1 MKKTVQRDMTKGS
14 PTRII
19 LGFTLPLFLGNVF
32 QQFYNMADTII
43 VGQFVGTGALAA
55 VGSTGTIMFL
65 ITGFATGLGTG
76 FTILTAQRFG
86 AGDMKGMRRS
96 VFTAAVL
103 TVIVSVLV
111 TAVSVIF
118 MHPLLGLMQTPA
130 DIYDDAYAYI
140 IVIMWGL
147 AAQMLYNLLSALLR
161 AIGNSRMPPLLPD
174 PSGGVNVVLDLV
186 FIINFKMG
194 TAGAAYAT
202 VISQGV
208 SGLLC
213 LLYIVK
219 AVPIFRLSRRDMVMD
234 GRMMA
239 EQLKVGLPMA
249 LQFSITAIGSI
260 MVQTS
265 LNMLGSTLVAA
276 YTAAGK
282 IEQIL
287 TQAYVA
293 LGTAMA
299 NYSAQNVGAGDIP
312 RIRQGFRAATIWG
325 SVYSVA
331 AGVLIMTVGK
341 YLTYLFVSEDAAMLF
356 DSVDL
361 YLKCIGFFFIPLN
374 IVNAYRNG
382 LQGLGYG
389 LLPMTAGVAELA
401 GRGLSRSSPPGT
413 AAISASAW
421 PGRRRGFWPAGC
433 WSSSTSTSSKR
444 TSPGHSPSGR
454 NTGCSFWRNGKL
466 QCGYGRKNPAPKV
479 WGGIFHGA
487 AYSR

>member
-118 MHPLLGLMQTPA
+118 MHPLLDLMQTPA

-161 AIGNSRMPPLLPD
+161 AIGNSKMPLYFLILAA
-174 PSGGVNVVLDLV
+174 VLNVILDLV

-234 GRMMA
+234 GKMMA

-341 YLTYLFVSEDAAMLF
+341 YLTYLFVSEDAAMLL

-401 GRGLSRSSPPGT
+401 GRGVI
-413 AAISASAW
+413 AVISARYSSYFGICMAGPAAW
-421 PGRRRGFWPAGC
+421 VLAGGLLVVLYFYIVKKDLPR
-433 WSSSTSTSSKR
+433 TLAKR
-444 TSPGHSPSGR
+444 
-454 NTGCSFWRNGKL
+454 KE
-466 QCGYGRKNPAPKV
+466 
-479 WGGIFHGA
+479 HGMQFLEE
-487 AYSR
+487 R

>member
-118 MHPLLGLMQTPA
+118 MHPLLDLMQTPA

-161 AIGNSRMPPLLPD
+161 AIGNSKMPLYFLILAA
-174 PSGGVNVVLDLV
+174 VLNVILDLV

-341 YLTYLFVSEDAAMLF
+341 YLTYLFVSEDAAMLL

-401 GRGLSRSSPPGT
+401 GRGVI
-413 AAISASAW
+413 AVISARYSSYFGICMAGPAAW
-421 PGRRRGFWPAGC
+421 VLAGGLLVVLYFYIVKKDLPR
-433 WSSSTSTSSKR
+433 TLAKR
-444 TSPGHSPSGR
+444 
-454 NTGCSFWRNGKL
+454 KE
-466 QCGYGRKNPAPKV
+466 
-479 WGGIFHGA
+479 HGMQFLEE
-487 AYSR
+487 R

>member
-118 MHPLLGLMQTPA
+118 MHPLLDLMQTPA

-161 AIGNSRMPPLLPD
+161 AIGNSKMPLYFLILAAAL
-174 PSGGVNVVLDLV
+174 NVVLDLV

-202 VISQGV
+202 VISQGI

-234 GRMMA
+234 GKMMA

-341 YLTYLFVSEDAAMLF
+341 YLTYLFVSEDAAMLL

-401 GRGLSRSSPPGT
+401 GRGVI
-413 AAISASAW
+413 AVISARYSSYFGICMAGPAAW
-421 PGRRRGFWPAGC
+421 VLAGGLLVVLYFYIVKKDLPR
-433 WSSSTSTSSKR
+433 TLAKR
-444 TSPGHSPSGR
+444 
-454 NTGCSFWRNGKL
+454 KE
-466 QCGYGRKNPAPKV
+466 
-479 WGGIFHGA
+479 HGMQFLEE
-487 AYSR
+487 R

>member
-118 MHPLLGLMQTPA
+118 MHPLLDLMQTPA
-130 DIYDDAYAYI
+130 DIYDDAYDYI

-161 AIGNSRMPPLLPD
+161 AIGNSKMPLYFLILAAAL
-174 PSGGVNVVLDLV
+174 NVVLDLV
-186 FIINFKMG
+186 FIINFQMG

-202 VISQGV
+202 VISQGI

-234 GRMMA
+234 GKMMA

-287 TQAYVA
+287 TQAYTA

-325 SVYSVA
+325 GVYSVV
-331 AGVLIMTVGK
+331 AGVLVMTVGK
-341 YLTYLFVSEDAAMLF
+341 YLTYLFVSEDAAMLL

-401 GRGLSRSSPPGT
+401 GRGVI
-413 AAISASAW
+413 AVISARYSSYFGICMAGPAAW
-421 PGRRRGFWPAGC
+421 VLAGGLLVVLYFYIVKKDLPR
-433 WSSSTSTSSKR
+433 TLAKR
-444 TSPGHSPSGR
+444 
-454 NTGCSFWRNGKL
+454 KE
-466 QCGYGRKNPAPKV
+466 
-479 WGGIFHGA
+479 HGMQFLEE
-487 AYSR
+487 R

>member
-118 MHPLLGLMQTPA
+118 MHPLLDLMQTPA

-161 AIGNSRMPPLLPD
+161 AIGNSKMPLYFLILAA
-174 PSGGVNVVLDLV
+174 VLNVILDLV

-234 GRMMA
+234 GKMMA

-287 TQAYVA
+287 TQAYTA

-325 SVYSVA
+325 GVYSVV
-331 AGVLIMTVGK
+331 AGVLVMTVGK
-341 YLTYLFVSEDAAMLF
+341 YLTYLFVSEDAAML
-356 DSVDL
+356 L
-361 YLKCIGFFFIPLN
+361 T
-374 IVNAYRNG
+374 R
-382 LQGLGYG
+382 
-389 LLPMTAGVAELA
+389 
-401 GRGLSRSSPPGT
+401 
-413 AAISASAW
+413 
-421 PGRRRGFWPAGC
+421 
-433 WSSSTSTSSKR
+433 STSTSNVSGSSS
-444 TSPGHSPSGR
+444 SP
-454 NTGCSFWRNGKL
+454 
-466 QCGYGRKNPAPKV
+466 
-479 WGGIFHGA
+479 
-487 AYSR
+487 

>member
-43 VGQFVGTGALAA
+43 VGQFVGTEALAA

-118 MHPLLGLMQTPA
+118 MHPLLDLMQTPA

-161 AIGNSRMPPLLPD
+161 AIGNSKMPLYFLILAAAL
-174 PSGGVNVVLDLV
+174 NVVLDLV
-186 FIINFKMG
+186 FIINFQMG

-202 VISQGV
+202 VISQGI

-234 GRMMA
+234 GKMMA

-341 YLTYLFVSEDAAMLF
+341 YLTYLFVSEDAAMLL

-401 GRGLSRSSPPGT
+401 GRGVI
-413 AAISASAW
+413 AVISARYSSYFGICMAGPAAW
-421 PGRRRGFWPAGC
+421 VLAGGLLVVLYFYIVKKDLPR
-433 WSSSTSTSSKR
+433 TLAKR
-444 TSPGHSPSGR
+444 
-454 NTGCSFWRNGKL
+454 KE
-466 QCGYGRKNPAPKV
+466 
-479 WGGIFHGA
+479 HGMQFLEE
-487 AYSR
+487 R

>member
-118 MHPLLGLMQTPA
+118 MHPLLDLMQTPA

-161 AIGNSRMPPLLPD
+161 AIGNSKMPLYFLILAAAL
-174 PSGGVNVVLDLV
+174 NVVLDLV

-234 GRMMA
+234 GKMMA

-341 YLTYLFVSEDAAMLF
+341 YLTYLFVSEDAAMLL

-401 GRGLSRSSPPGT
+401 GRGVI
-413 AAISASAW
+413 AVISARYSSYFGICMAGPAAW
-421 PGRRRGFWPAGC
+421 VLAGGLLVVLYFYIVKKDLPR
-433 WSSSTSTSSKR
+433 TLAKR
-444 TSPGHSPSGR
+444 
-454 NTGCSFWRNGKL
+454 KE
-466 QCGYGRKNPAPKV
+466 
-479 WGGIFHGA
+479 HGMQFLEE
-487 AYSR
+487 R

>member
-118 MHPLLGLMQTPA
+118 MHPLLDLMQTPA

-161 AIGNSRMPPLLPD
+161 AIGNSKMPLYFLILAAAL
-174 PSGGVNVVLDLV
+174 NVVLDLV
-186 FIINFKMG
+186 FIINFQMG

-202 VISQGV
+202 VISQGI

-234 GRMMA
+234 GKMMA

-325 SVYSVA
+325 GVYSVV
-331 AGVLIMTVGK
+331 AGVLVMTVGK
-341 YLTYLFVSEDAAMLF
+341 YLTYLFVSEDAAMLL

-401 GRGLSRSSPPGT
+401 GRGVI
-413 AAISASAW
+413 AVISARYSSYFGICMAGPAAW
-421 PGRRRGFWPAGC
+421 VLAGGLLVVLYFYIVKKDLPR
-433 WSSSTSTSSKR
+433 TLAKR
-444 TSPGHSPSGR
+444 
-454 NTGCSFWRNGKL
+454 KE
-466 QCGYGRKNPAPKV
+466 
-479 WGGIFHGA
+479 HGMQFLEE
-487 AYSR
+487 R

>member
-111 TAVSVIF
+111 TAASVIF
-118 MHPLLGLMQTPA
+118 MHPLLSLMQTPA
-130 DIYDDAYAYI
+130 DIYDDAYDYI

-161 AIGNSRMPPLLPD
+161 AIGNSKMPLYFLILAA
-174 PSGGVNVVLDLV
+174 VLNVILDLV

-202 VISQGV
+202 VISQGI

-287 TQAYVA
+287 TQAYTA

-341 YLTYLFVSEDAAMLF
+341 YLTYLFVSEDAAMLL

-401 GRGLSRSSPPGT
+401 GRGVI
-413 AAISASAW
+413 AVISARYSSYFGICMAGPAAW
-421 PGRRRGFWPAGC
+421 VLAGGLLVVLYFYIVKKDLPR
-433 WSSSTSTSSKR
+433 TLAKR
-444 TSPGHSPSGR
+444 
-454 NTGCSFWRNGKL
+454 KE
-466 QCGYGRKNPAPKV
+466 
-479 WGGIFHGA
+479 HGMQFLEE
-487 AYSR
+487 R

>member
-118 MHPLLGLMQTPA
+118 MHPLLDLMQTPA

-161 AIGNSRMPPLLPD
+161 AIGNSKMPLYFLILAAAL
-174 PSGGVNVVLDLV
+174 NVVLDLV
-186 FIINFKMG
+186 FIINFQMG

-202 VISQGV
+202 VISQGI

-234 GRMMA
+234 GKMMA

-341 YLTYLFVSEDAAMLF
+341 YLTYLFVSEDAAMLL

-401 GRGLSRSSPPGT
+401 GRGVI
-413 AAISASAW
+413 AVISARYSSYFGICMAGPAAW
-421 PGRRRGFWPAGC
+421 VLAGGLLVVLYFYIVKKDLPR
-433 WSSSTSTSSKR
+433 TLAKR
-444 TSPGHSPSGR
+444 
-454 NTGCSFWRNGKL
+454 KE
-466 QCGYGRKNPAPKV
+466 
-479 WGGIFHGA
+479 HGMQFLEE
-487 AYSR
+487 R

>member
-118 MHPLLGLMQTPA
+118 MHPLLDLMQTPA

-161 AIGNSRMPPLLPD
+161 AIGNSKMPLYFLILAA
-174 PSGGVNVVLDLV
+174 VLNVILDLV

-219 AVPIFRLSRRDMVMD
+219 AVPIFRLARRDMVMD

-341 YLTYLFVSEDAAMLF
+341 YLTYLFVSEDAAMLL

-401 GRGLSRSSPPGT
+401 GRGVI
-413 AAISASAW
+413 AVISARYSSYFGICMAGPAAW
-421 PGRRRGFWPAGC
+421 VLAGGLLVVLYFYIVKKDLPR
-433 WSSSTSTSSKR
+433 TLAKR
-444 TSPGHSPSGR
+444 
-454 NTGCSFWRNGKL
+454 KE
-466 QCGYGRKNPAPKV
+466 
-479 WGGIFHGA
+479 HGMQFLEE
-487 AYSR
+487 R

>member
-118 MHPLLGLMQTPA
+118 MHPLLDLMQTPA

-161 AIGNSRMPPLLPD
+161 AIGNSKMPLYFLILAAAL
-174 PSGGVNVVLDLV
+174 NVVLDLV

-287 TQAYVA
+287 TQAYTA

-325 SVYSVA
+325 GVYSVV
-331 AGVLIMTVGK
+331 AGVLVMTVGK
-341 YLTYLFVSEDAAMLF
+341 YLTYLFVSSDAAMLL

-401 GRGLSRSSPPGT
+401 GRGVI
-413 AAISASAW
+413 AVISARYSSYFGICMAGPAAW
-421 PGRRRGFWPAGC
+421 VLAGGLLVVLYFYIVKKDLPR
-433 WSSSTSTSSKR
+433 TLAKR
-444 TSPGHSPSGR
+444 
-454 NTGCSFWRNGKL
+454 KE
-466 QCGYGRKNPAPKV
+466 
-479 WGGIFHGA
+479 HGMQFLEE
-487 AYSR
+487 R

>member
-118 MHPLLGLMQTPA
+118 MHPLLDLMQTPA
-130 DIYDDAYAYI
+130 DIYDDAYDYI

-161 AIGNSRMPPLLPD
+161 AIGNSKMPLYFLILAA
-174 PSGGVNVVLDLV
+174 VLNVILDLV

-341 YLTYLFVSEDAAMLF
+341 YLTYLFVSEDAAMLL

-401 GRGLSRSSPPGT
+401 GRGVI
-413 AAISASAW
+413 AVISARYSSYFGICMAGPAAW
-421 PGRRRGFWPAGC
+421 VLAGGLLVVLYFYIVKKDLPR
-433 WSSSTSTSSKR
+433 TLAKR
-444 TSPGHSPSGR
+444 
-454 NTGCSFWRNGKL
+454 KE
-466 QCGYGRKNPAPKV
+466 
-479 WGGIFHGA
+479 HGMQFLEE
-487 AYSR
+487 R

>member
-118 MHPLLGLMQTPA
+118 MHPLLSLMQTPA

-161 AIGNSRMPPLLPD
+161 AIGNSKMPLYFLILAAAL
-174 PSGGVNVVLDLV
+174 NVVLDLV
-186 FIINFKMG
+186 FIINFQMG

-202 VISQGV
+202 VISQGI

-234 GRMMA
+234 GKMMA
-239 EQLKVGLPMA
+239 EQLEVGLPMA

-341 YLTYLFVSEDAAMLF
+341 YLTYLFVSEDAAMLL

-401 GRGLSRSSPPGT
+401 GRGVI
-413 AAISASAW
+413 AVISARYSSYFGICMAGPAAW
-421 PGRRRGFWPAGC
+421 VLAGGLLVVLYFYIVKKDLPR
-433 WSSSTSTSSKR
+433 TLAKR
-444 TSPGHSPSGR
+444 
-454 NTGCSFWRNGKL
+454 KE
-466 QCGYGRKNPAPKV
+466 
-479 WGGIFHGA
+479 HGMQFLEE
-487 AYSR
+487 R

>member
-118 MHPLLGLMQTPA
+118 MHPLLDLMQTPA

-161 AIGNSRMPPLLPD
+161 AIGNSKMPLYFLILAA
-174 PSGGVNVVLDLV
+174 VLNVILDLV

-287 TQAYVA
+287 TQAYTA

-341 YLTYLFVSEDAAMLF
+341 YLTYLFVSEDAAMLL

-401 GRGLSRSSPPGT
+401 GRGVI
-413 AAISASAW
+413 AVISARYSSYFGICMAGPAAW
-421 PGRRRGFWPAGC
+421 VLAGGLLVVLYFYIVKKDLPR
-433 WSSSTSTSSKR
+433 TLAKR
-444 TSPGHSPSGR
+444 
-454 NTGCSFWRNGKL
+454 KE
-466 QCGYGRKNPAPKV
+466 
-479 WGGIFHGA
+479 HGMQFLEE
-487 AYSR
+487 R

>member
-1 MKKTVQRDMTKGS
+1 MTKGS

-118 MHPLLGLMQTPA
+118 MHPLLDLMQTPA

-161 AIGNSRMPPLLPD
+161 AIGNSKMPLYFLILAA
-174 PSGGVNVVLDLV
+174 VLNVILDLV

-234 GRMMA
+234 GKMMA

-325 SVYSVA
+325 GVYSVV
-331 AGVLIMTVGK
+331 AGVLVMTVGK
-341 YLTYLFVSEDAAMLF
+341 YLTYLFVSSDAAMLL

-401 GRGLSRSSPPGT
+401 GRGVI
-413 AAISASAW
+413 AVISARYSSYFGICMAGPAAW
-421 PGRRRGFWPAGC
+421 VLAGGLLVVLYFYIVKKDLPR
-433 WSSSTSTSSKR
+433 TLAKR
-444 TSPGHSPSGR
+444 
-454 NTGCSFWRNGKL
+454 KE
-466 QCGYGRKNPAPKV
+466 
-479 WGGIFHGA
+479 HGMQFLEE
-487 AYSR
+487 R

>member
-118 MHPLLGLMQTPA
+118 MHPLLSLMQTPA
-130 DIYDDAYAYI
+130 DIYDDAYDYI

-161 AIGNSRMPPLLPD
+161 AIGNSKMPLYFLILAAAL
-174 PSGGVNVVLDLV
+174 NVVLDLV
-186 FIINFKMG
+186 FIINFQMG

-202 VISQGV
+202 VISQGI

-234 GRMMA
+234 GKMMA

-341 YLTYLFVSEDAAMLF
+341 YLTYLFVSEDAAMLL

-401 GRGLSRSSPPGT
+401 GRGVI
-413 AAISASAW
+413 AVISARYSSYFGICMAGPAAW
-421 PGRRRGFWPAGC
+421 VLAGGLLVVLYFYIVKKDLPR
-433 WSSSTSTSSKR
+433 TLAKR
-444 TSPGHSPSGR
+444 
-454 NTGCSFWRNGKL
+454 KE
-466 QCGYGRKNPAPKV
+466 
-479 WGGIFHGA
+479 HGMQFLEE
-487 AYSR
+487 R

>member
-118 MHPLLGLMQTPA
+118 MHPLLDLMQTPA

-161 AIGNSRMPPLLPD
+161 AIGNSKMPLYFLILAAAL
-174 PSGGVNVVLDLV
+174 NVILDLV

-234 GRMMA
+234 GKMMA

-341 YLTYLFVSEDAAMLF
+341 YLTYLFVSEDAAMLL

-401 GRGLSRSSPPGT
+401 GRGVI
-413 AAISASAW
+413 AVISARYSSYFGICMAGPAAW
-421 PGRRRGFWPAGC
+421 VLAGGLLVVLYFYIVKKDLPR
-433 WSSSTSTSSKR
+433 TLAKR
-444 TSPGHSPSGR
+444 
-454 NTGCSFWRNGKL
+454 KE
-466 QCGYGRKNPAPKV
+466 
-479 WGGIFHGA
+479 HGMQFLEE
-487 AYSR
+487 R

>member
-19 LGFTLPLFLGNVF
+19 LGFTLPLFLGIVF

-55 VGSTGTIMFL
+55 VGSTGAIMFL
-65 ITGFATGLGTG
+65 FSGFATGLGTG

-118 MHPLLGLMQTPA
+118 MHPLLDLMQTPA
-130 DIYDDAYAYI
+130 DIYDDAYDYI

-161 AIGNSRMPPLLPD
+161 AIGNSKMPLYFLILAA
-174 PSGGVNVVLDLV
+174 VLNVILDLV

-234 GRMMA
+234 GKMMA

-341 YLTYLFVSEDAAMLF
+341 YLTYLFVSEDAAMLL

-401 GRGLSRSSPPGT
+401 GRGVI
-413 AAISASAW
+413 AVISARYSSYFGICMAGPAAW
-421 PGRRRGFWPAGC
+421 VLAGGLLVVLYFYIVKKDLPR
-433 WSSSTSTSSKR
+433 TLAKR
-444 TSPGHSPSGR
+444 
-454 NTGCSFWRNGKL
+454 KE
-466 QCGYGRKNPAPKV
+466 
-479 WGGIFHGA
+479 HGMQFLEE
-487 AYSR
+487 R

>member
-118 MHPLLGLMQTPA
+118 MHPLLDLMQTPA

-161 AIGNSRMPPLLPD
+161 AIGNSKMPLYFLILAAAL
-174 PSGGVNVVLDLV
+174 NVVLDLV
-186 FIINFKMG
+186 FIINFQMG

-202 VISQGV
+202 VISQGI

-234 GRMMA
+234 GKMMA

-341 YLTYLFVSEDAAMLF
+341 YLTYLFVSEDAAMLL

-401 GRGLSRSSPPGT
+401 GRGVI
-413 AAISASAW
+413 AVISARYSSYFGICMAGPAAW
-421 PGRRRGFWPAGC
+421 VLAG
-433 WSSSTSTSSKR
+433 
-444 TSPGHSPSGR
+444 GLLVVLY
-454 NTGCSFWRNGKL
+454 F
-466 QCGYGRKNPAPKV
+466 
-479 WGGIFHGA
+479 
-487 AYSR
+487 

>member
-118 MHPLLGLMQTPA
+118 MHPLLDLMQTPA

-161 AIGNSRMPPLLPD
+161 AIGNSKMPLYFLILAA
-174 PSGGVNVVLDLV
+174 VLNVILDLV

-234 GRMMA
+234 GKMMA

-325 SVYSVA
+325 GVYSVV
-331 AGVLIMTVGK
+331 AGVLVMTVGK
-341 YLTYLFVSEDAAMLF
+341 YLTYLFVSSDAAMLL

-401 GRGLSRSSPPGT
+401 GRGVI
-413 AAISASAW
+413 AVISARYSSYFGICMAGPAAW
-421 PGRRRGFWPAGC
+421 VLAGGLLVVLYFYIVKKDLPR
-433 WSSSTSTSSKR
+433 TLAKR
-444 TSPGHSPSGR
+444 KEHG
-454 NTGCSFWRNGKL
+454 L
-466 QCGYGRKNPAPKV
+466 QFLEER
-479 WGGIFHGA
+479 
-487 AYSR
+487 

>member
-118 MHPLLGLMQTPA
+118 MHPLLDLMQTPA

-161 AIGNSRMPPLLPD
+161 AIGNSKMPLYFLILAA
-174 PSGGVNVVLDLV
+174 VLNVILDLV

-234 GRMMA
+234 GKMMG

-341 YLTYLFVSEDAAMLF
+341 YLTYLFVSEDAAMLL

-401 GRGLSRSSPPGT
+401 GRGVI
-413 AAISASAW
+413 AVISARYSSYFGICMAGPAAW
-421 PGRRRGFWPAGC
+421 VLAGGLLVILYFYIVKKDLPR
-433 WSSSTSTSSKR
+433 TLKR
-444 TSPGHSPSGR
+444 KQEMG
-454 NTGCSFWRNGKL
+454 L
-466 QCGYGRKNPAPKV
+466 QFLSEK
-479 WGGIFHGA
+479 
-487 AYSR
+487 